1 MNQPELGS
9 AAARRS
15 ASDGVAKPKQDF
27 DTTVPGR
34 FEAIVAAN
42 PAAPALIHPSG
53 EVLTYGEINATAARI
68 ASALLR
74 RGGDRGE
81 IIAVSAGD
89 VGDVIVG
96 MMAALAAGRPFV
108 VLDASDPPKRLERIL
123 RDSAVRTLV
132 TGSENPTAELQPA
145 GLELDVIDVNALD
158 PSVPAPGPLPLGS
171 VSDISHILYTSGST
185 GLPKGV
191 VHSHRNLL
199 HKGVLAHDLFGITS
213 SDRVSLL
220 FSPATG
226 AGLSDVFGALLN
238 GAAVCPYNMKSGGL
252 HRMAKWLDQLQISV
266 FHTVPTVF
274 RRFLETVEA
283 EAVFSSVR
291 SIILAG
297 EPVYRRDV
305 KLYRSHFSDDCLLVH
320 RLSANE
326 AHVITTYVVDQQSQ
340 VDDEILPVGYPVGD
354 KKIRLLDDHGN
365 EVTDHEVGEIT
376 VESHYLALRY
386 WRNPQLTRAAFSEG
400 SDGRRIYRTGDLGR
414 FRPDGCLEFL
424 GRKDDRM
431 KIHGHTI
438 EAREVE
444 RALQAVERFKEVA
457 VLGHQPSPG
466 DQQIVAYLVPEDGAD
481 PSPTLLRSRL
491 SELIPDYMI
500 PSVFVTLD
508 SLPLTSLGKVDKRAL
523 HPPDERDP
531 QDRAKHVEPRNE
543 LEARLAAIWSEVLA
557 RPVIGITDD
566 FFELGGTSIQALQIF
581 ALIARRLNVDMPSTA
596 LLQAP
601 TVAALADI
609 VSGGEWGSVQDSLIL
624 VSDSGAGRPFFCVHG
639 GGGGALFVADL
650 ARQLVPNRPIYG
662 LQARGF
668 EGRPGPYRPVEEL
681 AAQYLAEIRS
691 VQPEGPYLLGGLSFG
706 GKVAYEMAQQLE
718 TSGEEAALVVLIDTR
733 ANPTERGRDAGRH
746 LARMASLTMQ
756 QRIGYLAHG
765 AGRKAVRAA
774 KRVLLRY
781 YLWRKQS
788 LPDTFGLRNF
798 YFYPMHARANR
809 AYAPDD
815 YPGQV
820 AVIAT
825 AGMTQIHRDT
835 WGRVSRGG
843 FAIVEVPA
851 SHADLT
857 NPLYV
862 ADVALHLQRFLDEA
876 DPGVVRGSG

>member
-1 MNQPELGS
+1 MSQPELGS
-9 AAARRS
+9 AATRRLAR
-15 ASDGVAKPKQDF
+15 DGVLKPEQDF
-27 DTTVPGR
+27 DTTVPGH

-53 EVLTYGEINATAARI
+53 EVLTYGEVSAKAARI
-68 ASALLR
+68 ASALLGR
-74 RGGDRGE
+74 TDDRSE
-81 IIAVSAGD
+81 IVAVSAGD

-96 MMAALAAGRPFV
+96 MMAALAASRPFV
-108 VLDASDPPKRLERIL
+108 ALDPSDPPKRLERIL

-132 TGSENPTAELQPA
+132 TSSESSAAGLRLA
-145 GLELDVIDVNALD
+145 GLELDIIDVNALE

-171 VSDISHILYTSGST
+171 VSDVAHILYTSGST

-199 HKGVLAHDLFGITS
+199 HKGVLAHDLFGITP

-226 AGLSDVFGALLN
+226 AGLSDIFGALLN
-238 GAAVCPYNMKSGGL
+238 GAAVCPFDMKSDGL
-252 HRMAKWLDQLQISV
+252 HHMGNWLDQLQISV

-297 EPVYRRDV
+297 EPVYRRDL
-305 KLYRSHFSDDCLLVH
+305 KLYRRHFPDDCQLVH

-326 AHVITTYVVDQQSQ
+326 AHVITTYVVDQHSQ
-340 VDDEILPVGYPVGD
+340 VDTEILPVGYPAGD
-354 KKIRLLDDHGN
+354 KRIRLLDDHGN
-365 EVTDHEVGEIT
+365 EVADNDVGEIT
-376 VESHYLALRY
+376 VESRYLALGY
-386 WRNPQLTRAAFSEG
+386 WRNPQLTRATFSEG
-400 SDGRRIYRTGDLGR
+400 PHGIRIYRTGDLGR

-438 EAREVE
+438 EPREVE
-444 RALQAVERFKEVA
+444 RAIQAIDRFKEVA
-457 VLGHQPSPG
+457 VLGHQASPG
-466 DQQIVAYLVPEDGAD
+466 DQQIVAYLVPEDGAY
-481 PSPTLLRSRL
+481 PSPALLRSGL

-523 HPPDERDP
+523 PPPDERDAR
-531 QDRAKHVEPRNE
+531 DRAKHVKPRNE

-557 RPVIGITDD
+557 RRDIGITDD

-581 ALIARRLNVDMPSTA
+581 ALIARRLDVDMPSTA

-601 TVAALADI
+601 TVAALAEI

-624 VSDSGAGRPFFCVHG
+624 VRGGGQGRPFFCVHG
-639 GGGGALFVADL
+639 GGGGILFVANL
-650 ARQLVPNRPIYG
+650 ARHLAPNRPIYG

-681 AAQYLAEIRS
+681 AAQYLEEIRS

-718 TSGEEAALVVLIDTR
+718 TGGEKATLVALFDTK
-733 ANPTERGRDAGRH
+733 ASPTERGRDAGRH

-756 QRIGYLAHG
+756 KRIRYLAHG
-765 AGRKAVRAA
+765 AGRKTIRAA
-774 KRVLLRY
+774 KRVLLHY
-781 YLWRKQS
+781 YLWRGWS

-798 YFYPMHARANR
+798 YFYPMHSRANR
-809 AYAPDD
+809 AYVPKP
-815 YPGQV
+815 YPGSV
-820 AVIAT
+820 VVIARQS
-825 AGMTQIHRDT
+825 GSQLHRNT
-835 WGRVSRGG
+835 WGALAAGDCEIYEIEGG
-843 FAIVEVPA
+843 
-851 SHADLT
+851 HHDLMRE
-857 NPLYV
+857 PYISVL
-862 ADVALHLQRFLDEA
+862 AGHLQAHLDRA
-876 DPGVVRGSG
+876 DQV